1 MRQDKKHAPLQNIA
15 DKHQIS
21 PQASSEVQ
29 ESITNSV
36 TGDDVKLQ
44 IGREPVTQTQNKEM
58 ENSVV
63 ESLQASNCR
72 IPKDSDTGVSED
84 DHITNMAQ

>member
-1 MRQDKKHAPLQNIA
+1 MRQDKKPAPLQNSA
-15 DKHQIS
+15 EKHQIS
-21 PQASSEVQ
+21 PQTSREVQ

-63 ESLQASNCR
+63 ERS
-72 IPKDSDTGVSED
+72 
-84 DHITNMAQ
+84 